1 MLNQCPKSKMVFQF
15 LLLKIGLWWTFVCI
29 SLFATLKFLGINY
42 WFLSIINQYVLPYR
56 KWSIISPIL
65 IHTLSLKNIIFEFL
79 FCLLFFINHT
89 EIAIKLKYYFI
100 VWASL
105 VALMVNNPP
114 AMPETWVRSL
124 GWEDLLE
131 KGMATHS
138 STLAWRIPWTEEP
151 GGLQSIS
158 HRVRQSALIK
168 SY

>member
-1 MLNQCPKSKMVFQF
+1 MLNQYPKSKMVFQF
-15 LLLKIGLWWTFVCI
+15 LLLKIGLWWTFECL

-65 IHTLSLKNIIFEFL
+65 IHTFSLKNIIFEFL

-89 EIAIKLKYYFI
+89 EISIKLKYYFI

-105 VALMVNNPP
+105 AALMVNNPP
-114 AMPETWVRSL
+114 AIPETRVRSL

-158 HRVRQSALIK
+158 RRVRQSVIK